1 MEGWSGGAA
10 RDHHLIA
17 RPNEYT
23 AGAAHTAGC
32 DTIVTSCTSIYI
44 NNIQGQ
50 CILARFPCW
59 KHHLALSHFMSISIV
74 PFQLET
80 PSFVFRTELFES

>member
-32 DTIVTSCTSIYI
+32 DTIVTSHTSILTI
-44 NNIQGQ
+44 
-50 CILARFPCW
+50 
-59 KHHLALSHFMSISIV
+59 
-74 PFQLET
+74 
-80 PSFVFRTELFES
+80 FRDSAY